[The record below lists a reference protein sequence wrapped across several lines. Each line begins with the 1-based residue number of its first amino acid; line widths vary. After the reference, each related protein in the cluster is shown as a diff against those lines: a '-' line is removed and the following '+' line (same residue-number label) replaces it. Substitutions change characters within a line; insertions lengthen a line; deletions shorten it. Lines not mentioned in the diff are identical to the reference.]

1 MNKNLL
7 KLVVNKN
14 ASNNILIQ
22 NNLNINDILVV
33 KPIGGLCNKLRVIF
47 SYYKK
52 AINENK
58 KLIIIWIADRDCP
71 GFFLNY
77 FKPIENIIFVTNSN
91 NLKIDFL
98 TCEPIKNFYTNDM
111 YSKLKLLPHI
121 ENKIKNNINLLEN
134 NYIAVHIRR
143 TDNLE
148 SIKKSPD
155 SVFIKFIEENKS
167 CNLYLATDNLETQ
180 QNFIKK
186 YSNKI
191 KVINLIKGK
200 INPIR
205 NTNLESAIIDLYMCI
220 YSSKFL
226 GSYYSSFTD
235 FINLQKIFNNSL

>member
-1 MNKNLL
+1 
-7 KLVVNKN
+7 
-14 ASNNILIQ
+14 
-22 NNLNINDILVV
+22 
-33 KPIGGLCNKLRVIF
+33 
-47 SYYKK
+47 
-52 AINENK
+52 
-58 KLIIIWIADRDCP
+58 
-71 GFFLNY
+71 
-77 FKPIENIIFVTNSN
+77 
-91 NLKIDFL
+91 
-98 TCEPIKNFYTNDM
+98 M

-155 SVFIKFIEENKS
+155 SVFIKIIEENKS

-235 FINLQKIFNNSL
+235 FINLQKIFNSSL